1 MSNNNQPLRSDAKR
15 NRDAVLATAMR
26 VLSSK
31 PEASIQEIADAS
43 GVGRTTVYRHFP
55 AREDLVRALFAVV
68 VKEQRAIVTAA
79 IAEGGTATAILR
91 RLGPGIVAVGERYRF
106 LDAHRDLLAEDPLK
120 HPASDEP
127 LLAWLTT
134 AHKLGKIRPD
144 LPPDWA
150 YTMIRALALGA
161 NEEVSA
167 GRRTPEE
174 AGRLLGDTLVRAFA
188 A

>member
-1 MSNNNQPLRSDAKR
+1 MTDTNQPLRSDARR

-26 VLSSK
+26 VLSRR
-31 PEASIQEIADAS
+31 PDASIQEIADAS

-68 VKEQRAIVTAA
+68 VEEQRAIVSSAV
-79 IAEGGTATAILR
+79 AEGGTVAAVLR

-106 LDAHRDLLAEDPLK
+106 LDAHRGLVVEDPLK
-120 HPASDEP
+120 DPAPDEP
-127 LLAWLTT
+127 LLAWLTA
-134 AHKLGKIRPD
+134 AHEHGRIRPG

-150 YTMIRALALGA
+150 YAMIRALALGA
-161 NEEVSA
+161 NEEVVA
-167 GRRTPEE
+167 GRRSPEE
-174 AGRLLGDTLVRAFA
+174 AGRLLGETLVRAFA